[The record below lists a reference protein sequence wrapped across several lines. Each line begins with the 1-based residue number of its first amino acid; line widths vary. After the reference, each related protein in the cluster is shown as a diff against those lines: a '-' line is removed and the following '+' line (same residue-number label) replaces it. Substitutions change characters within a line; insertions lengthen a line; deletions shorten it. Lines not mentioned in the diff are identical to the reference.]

1 MSATPVT
8 FSADYVAERSRA
20 TTFFRLILAIPHFLF
35 LTLWTV
41 GGVFAI
47 IAAWFA
53 LVFTGRWPTGL
64 FGFVAGLQRYA
75 THVYGYVGL
84 LTDAYPPFGASD
96 DYPVRLNIGR
106 PKDKYSRAKA
116 GFRIILAIPVY
127 LIMYAMQIVWEIGAL
142 IAWFA
147 IVITGK
153 QPKGLQDMIKLGI
166 SYQQRGSAYIALV
179 TEDFP
184 AFTAEGPSLEA
195 PRSGEPLPPPPAA
208 PEVPSA
214 FQPPQA
220 PPVEG
225 PPKQE

>member
-20 TTFFRLILAIPHFLF
+20 TTFFRLLLVIPHVIFF
-35 LTLWTV
+35 FLWTIA
-41 GGVFAI
+41 GFFAVV
-47 IAAWFA
+47 AAWFA

-64 FGFVAGLQRYA
+64 YDFVANLQRYA
-75 THVYGYVGL
+75 THVYGYCGL
-84 LTDAYPPFGASD
+84 LTDQYPPFGPSD
-96 DYPVRLNIGR
+96 DYPVRLNVGP
-106 PKDKYSRAKA
+106 PKDEYSRAKA
-116 GFRIILAIPVY
+116 GFRIFLAIPVY

-184 AFTAEGPSLEA
+184 PFTADGPALGA
-195 PRSGEPLPPPPAA
+195 PPSGESLPPPPTA
-208 PEVPSA
+208 PESPSA

-225 PPKQE
+225 TPKPE